1 MAAGASRAA
10 LAGTMTNSTAPVA
23 SRPLS
28 AMMTSMAF
36 DADEAAAIMRA
47 AAGIAP
53 GEVPPRRFGA
63 DWFREQPAWLS
74 MATVA
79 DRLVRDPG
87 FDPSTALEVAA
98 ELLAHTD
105 PDDEVAK
112 LIEVGFVEAMICVA
126 SHGDGIDGDRIV
138 RQCPLELWRI
148 WHRRRELLEALS
160 EQRYAHTEA
169 PRALDDADEGV
180 AMMARCTTYQAE
192 SGRYVVLAEL
202 ISADRPSPWP
212 LRHPVLVGV
221 AFAAVLAT
229 MLLLS
234 MLTAR

>member
-1 MAAGASRAA
+1 M
-10 LAGTMTNSTAPVA
+10 
-23 SRPLS
+23 S
-28 AMMTSMAF
+28 AMMAPMAF

-98 ELLAHTD
+98 ELLVHSD
-105 PDDEVAK
+105 PDDEVTK
-112 LIEVGFVEAMICVA
+112 LIEVGFVESMICVA
-126 SHGDGIDGDRIV
+126 SHGDGTDGDRIV

-148 WHRRRELLEALS
+148 WHRRRERLEALS
-160 EQRYAHTEA
+160 EQRFAHTDA
-169 PRALDDADEGV
+169 PRALDDADEAV
-180 AMMARCTTYQAE
+180 AMVARCTTYRAE